1 MSFILCPL
9 CCSLIHSFIHSF
21 IHSYMHACHVLYLC
35 IITII
40 THQSLHHITQ
50 IIALAGIVG
59 GGGGRTV
66 ATVALRRPALTADI
80 AQRAT
85 SSAERQDRAIIGL
98 AVSIA

>member
-1 MSFILCPL
+1 
-9 CCSLIHSFIHSF
+9 
-21 IHSYMHACHVLYLC
+21 MHACHVLYLC
-35 IITII
+35 RIITII

-50 IIALAGIVG
+50 FIVLAGIVVVV

-66 ATVALRRPALTADI
+66 ATAALRRPALAADI

-85 SSAERQDRAIIGL
+85 SSTERQDRAVIRL

>member
-1 MSFILCPL
+1 MPFMLFP
-9 CCSLIHSFIHSF
+9 HSF

-35 IITII
+35 RIITII

-50 IIALAGIVG
+50 FIVLAGIVVVGG

-66 ATVALRRPALTADI
+66 ATAALRRSALTADI

-85 SSAERQDRAIIGL
+85 SSAER
-98 AVSIA
+98 